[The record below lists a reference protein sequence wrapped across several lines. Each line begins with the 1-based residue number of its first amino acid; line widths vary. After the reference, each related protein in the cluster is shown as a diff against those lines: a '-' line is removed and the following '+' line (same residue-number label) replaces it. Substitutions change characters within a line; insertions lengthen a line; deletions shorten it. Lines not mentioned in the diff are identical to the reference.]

1 MSPFLSMIVLIQS
14 IWPEPEIVIYDQ
26 DLKELAYSKWS
37 SDRDEV
43 AKLMPELER
52 LLKSIGRGFSD
63 LQKIVIVNGIGG
75 FSSTRIGVTLA
86 NTLAM
91 ATGAGLYAWT
101 IEKDQGR
108 PDLRSEFKKSW
119 PDQMHHVP
127 VVEPVYDSEPMIT
140 PSKKKQFN

>member
-14 IWPEPEIVIYDQ
+14 IWPESEIVVYDQ
-26 DLKELAYSKWS
+26 YLKELAYSKWT

-43 AKLMPELER
+43 ARLMPELER
-52 LLKSIGRGFSD
+52 LLTSIGKTTID
-63 LQKIVIVNGIGG
+63 LEKIVVLNGVGG
-75 FSSTRIGVTLA
+75 FSSTRIGVTVA

-91 ATGAGLYAWT
+91 VTGANLYAWT

-108 PDLRSEFKKSW
+108 PDLRSEFAKSW
-119 PDQMHHVP
+119 PNQMHHVT
-127 VVEPVYDSEPMIT
+127 VVEPIYDSAPMIT

>member
-26 DLKELAYSKWS
+26 DLKELAYSKWI

-43 AKLMPELER
+43 ARLMPELER
-52 LLKSIGRGFSD
+52 LLNSIGKSFND
-63 LQKIVIVNGIGG
+63 LQKIVVLNGIGG
-75 FSSTRIGVTLA
+75 FSSTRIGVTMA

-91 ATGAGLYAWT
+91 VTGASLHAWT
-101 IEKDQGR
+101 IEKDQGQ
-108 PDLRSEFKKSW
+108 PDLRSEFSKSW
-119 PDQMHHVP
+119 PDQMHRVP
-127 VVEPVYDSEPMIT
+127 VVEPVYDRDPMIT

>member
-14 IWPEPEIVIYDQ
+14 IWPEPEIVLYDQ
-26 DLKELAYSKWS
+26 DLKELAYSKWTS
-37 SDRDEV
+37 ERDEV
-43 AKLMPELER
+43 AKMMPELER
-52 LLKSIGRGFSD
+52 LLGSTGKQATD
-63 LQKIVIVNGIGG
+63 LEKIVVVNGIGG

-91 ATGAGLYAWT
+91 VTGANLYAWT
-101 IEKDQGR
+101 IEKDQNK
-108 PDLRSEFKKSW
+108 PDLRLEFAKNW

-127 VVEPVYDSEPMIT
+127 VVEPVYDSAPMIT